1 MSPNP
6 QRTADLVALTEE
18 LVNGIREIYLP
29 LMHLKILKFIN
40 FVRNYNFSDKKK
52 KPQNNVGNNKL

>member
-6 QRTADLVALTEE
+6 QKTADLLTLTEE
-18 LVNGIREIYLP
+18 ILNETLNLP
-29 LMHLKILKFIN
+29 LMHLKILAFIN

-52 KPQNNVGNNKL
+52 KAQYIVGNHKL